1 MEHNDQIPGVTFRL
15 VEGNQLP
22 PPPGKGNEKIIAM
35 GAVRLAA
42 EITDLDMWKE
52 VLEKLRCLRI
62 YTAENLAE
70 EMINVAQKK
79 TREVRAQ
86 LEEVQAQSGSEL
98 ETLRQR
104 VSFLTAENAQLRTA
118 NQKWAEW
125 AKTQSTE

>member
-22 PPPGKGNEKIIAM
+22 PPPGNPKIIAM
-35 GAVRLAA
+35 GDARLSA

-79 TREVRAQ
+79 TREVRTQ

-98 ETLRQR
+98 EGLRQR
-104 VSFLTAENAQLRTA
+104 VSFLTAENAQLRQA

-125 AKTQSTE
+125 ADTVTTR